1 MVKKRRIW
9 KDAETYTSFPI
20 SFGCDD
26 DEEQK
31 SSVGDNGLEGDMNSN
46 DMREFSYS
54 INSSGTYL
62 DEDGDE
68 IPDLAAVCGS
78 ILDEEESVPTIE
90 NTDNDS
96 EKDMN
101 SNDKGCLPYGK
112 NLSGTYI
119 DDDGDEIPD
128 LADVCG
134 LVLDEEESVP
144 TIENTDNDSEKDMN
158 SNDKGCLPY
167 GKNLSGTYI
176 DDDGDEI
183 PDLADVCGL
192 VLDVEES
199 VPTIG
204 NTNNDSEE
212 DMNSNDKGCLPYG
225 KNLSGTYI
233 NEDSDAILELADF
246 VGTRVAK
253 VFENK
258 LYLGNV
264 TKYLAPIDHDDVPLW
279 QIVYDDKD
287 QEEWD
292 MSELKNGAT
301 LFKSEVEFRSNDL
314 INKSQGGTCGVDC
327 KSDTSNECVD
337 SDSENNMDEYFEYE
351 DQPCDS
357 DSDFCLS
364 SGDESADHVSIVIDY
379 YFIYR
384 YLLISMFVLI
394 GSFYDET

>member
-26 DEEQK
+26 DEEQR

-90 NTDNDS
+90 NTDN
-96 EKDMN
+96 E
-101 SNDKGCLPYGK
+101 
-112 NLSGTYI
+112 
-119 DDDGDEIPD
+119 
-128 LADVCG
+128 
-134 LVLDEEESVP
+134 
-144 TIENTDNDSEKDMN
+144 SEKDMN

-253 VFENK
+253 VFENT
-258 LYLGNV
+258 LYVGNV

-337 SDSENNMDEYFEYE
+337 SDSENNMDEYFEYK

-357 DSDFCLS
+357 DSNFFLS

-379 YFIYR
+379 FIYR
-384 YLLISMFVLI
+384 YLLISMLVLI
-394 GSFYDET
+394 GCIYDET

>member
-9 KDAETYTSFPI
+9 KDAEIYTSFPF

-26 DEEQK
+26 DEEQR
-31 SSVGDNGLEGDMNSN
+31 SSVGDNCLEG
-46 DMREFSYS
+46 EISYS
-54 INSSGTYL
+54 INS
-62 DEDGDE
+62 
-68 IPDLAAVCGS
+68 
-78 ILDEEESVPTIE
+78 
-90 NTDNDS
+90 
-96 EKDMN
+96 
-101 SNDKGCLPYGK
+101 
-112 NLSGTYI
+112 SGTYI

-128 LADVCG
+128 LAAVCG
-134 LVLDEEESVP
+134 S
-144 TIENTDNDSEKDMN
+144 
-158 SNDKGCLPY
+158 
-167 GKNLSGTYI
+167 TYV

-183 PDLADVCGL
+183 PDLADLCGL
-192 VLDVEES
+192 VLDEDESVTTIENTDNVSAKDMNSNDNGCLPYGKNLSGKYIDDDGEEIPDLVDECGLLLDVEES

-204 NTNNDSEE
+204 KTNNDSED
-212 DMNSNDKGCLPYG
+212 DMKSNDKRCLPYG
-225 KNLSGTYI
+225 KISSSTNI
-233 NEDSDAILELADF
+233 DEDSDEILELDDF
-246 VGTRVAK
+246 VGKRVAK
-253 VFENK
+253 VFENT
-258 LYLGNV
+258 LYSGNV

-279 QIVYDDKD
+279 KVVYDDND

-292 MSELKNGAT
+292 MSELKNGVT

-394 GSFYDET
+394 GFFYEET